1 VEVALDAAAP
11 GADESEIES
20 AANGGAGE
28 GNEAGDPFFRGFGA
42 DANGET
48 FDDEGSE
55 FFNELLFGDVLAEI
69 NASGGGSGEPELAL
83 LFVIAKIKTVKKA
96 EALDEAQSDE
106 GENAS
111 VGDDGNHSAEA
122 EASAFKKSETLGIA
136 NQNSG
141 DGVQPVDG
149 HVAKVAKV
157 GDVDAVFFREVTAEG
172 FAIDFDGTKAAAN
185 AEAKEAREWS
195 SQAHGI

>member
-1 VEVALDAAAP
+1 VEIALDAAAP

-28 GNEAGDPFFRGFGA
+28 RNEARDPFFRGFGA

-48 FDDEGSE
+48 LDDEGSE
-55 FFNELLFGDVLAEI
+55 FFDELLFGDVLAEV
-69 NASGGGSGEPELAL
+69 NASGGGSGKPELAL
-83 LFVIAKIKTVKKA
+83 LFVIAEIKTIKQA
-96 EALDEAQSDE
+96 EALDKAQSDE

-111 VGDDGNHSAEA
+111 VGDDGNHAAEA

-141 DGVQPVDG
+141 DGVQSVNG
-149 HVAKVAKV
+149 HVAEMAKV
-157 GDVDAVFFREVTAEG
+157 VYVDAVFFREITAEG

-185 AEAKEAREWS
+185 AKTEEAREWS